1 MYPAKPGEAAA
12 AAAAPVTG
20 VPAGQWSSG
29 LLDCSDDCGLC
40 CVTCW
45 CPCITFGR
53 VAEMVDR
60 GATSCGTSG
69 AVYAVLACLMG

>member
-12 AAAAPVTG
+12 AAAAAPVTGVPVGG

-45 CPCITFGR
+45 CP
-53 VAEMVDR
+53 
-60 GATSCGTSG
+60 
-69 AVYAVLACLMG
+69 